1 MKLLVYEM
9 QFCKSDCIFA
19 KQRWSED
26 EGMWINYCKFN
37 DERCNLD
44 LNEHECDFLKEKKK
58 KNEYMDRLRLNR
70 L

>member
-9 QFCKSDCIFA
+9 PFCKSDCIFA

-37 DERCNLD
+37 DERCDLD
-44 LNEHECDFLKEKKK
+44 MDERECSFLKEQDK
-58 KNEYMDRLRLNR
+58 
-70 L
+70 